1 MSVQALNN
9 CKPGE
14 TVIYHTGFLAIDG
27 HPKRIAAAARARQL
41 AGQGRGFLTQRL
53 IERGHC
59 QPIDMGQSAT
69 GVIANHL
76 AWAKNAN
83 HLAWAK
89 NANHLAS
96 AKNAVPM
103 REGRLEFRT
112 LPHNVAAE
120 KAVLGAVVIDN
131 AVYERLCQVLEPE
144 HFALGENGR
153 VYRALKELIDGG
165 RLADPVT
172 LKCLFENDG
181 TLSAIGGARYLAELA
196 AAAVAPATAFEYAL
210 IVRDLALRRHLVA
223 VGGELVERAY
233 AGEAGETALEL
244 IADAE
249 RRLSE
254 LSSDDFGPCQMV
266 GNAGQNQAS
275 GLAETM
281 AAALAGI
288 EAAARTPGPK
298 GLTTGFADLDRMTG
312 GLQAP
317 DLIFIGGRP
326 SMGKTALA
334 TAIALNAAAA
344 AGQPVLFFS
353 LEMSAGQLHR
363 RLLSMTS
370 GIELNRLAA
379 GAIGG
384 DEWPALRQA
393 AGKLA
398 KTPLYVDEA
407 HGVGVAAIRSRAKR
421 IKRKHGLGLVVID
434 YLQLIQADRRYAGQR
449 VHELAEISKGL
460 KGLAKELDVP
470 VMALSQLS
478 RAVEGRDD
486 KRPKLADLRDS
497 GSIEQDA
504 DIVGFVYRQ
513 EYYLRREEPL
523 HKPGEAEAAYADR
536 HAAWSK
542 RLLAARGTA
551 EIIIDKQRNGPT
563 GSVAL
568 HFNEARTL
576 FANLG

>member
-1 MSVQALNN
+1 MSV
-9 CKPGE
+9 
-14 TVIYHTGFLAIDG
+14 HDF
-27 HPKRIAAAARARQL
+27 
-41 AGQGRGFLTQRL
+41 
-53 IERGHC
+53 
-59 QPIDMGQSAT
+59 AT
-69 GVIANHL
+69 G
-76 AWAKNAN
+76 
-83 HLAWAK
+83 
-89 NANHLAS
+89 AS
-96 AKNAVPM
+96 
-103 REGRLEFRT
+103 LEFRT
-112 LPHNVAAE
+112 LPHNIAAE

-144 HFALGENGR
+144 HFALNENGR

-172 LKCLFENDG
+172 LKCLFENNG

-210 IVRDLALRRHLVA
+210 IVRDLALRRHLAA
-223 VGGELVERAY
+223 VGGELVERAC

-244 IADAE
+244 TADAE
-249 RRLSE
+249 RRLDE
-254 LSSDDFGPCQMV
+254 LSRDDFGPCQMV
-266 GNAGQNQAS
+266 GNAGQNQVS
-275 GLAETM
+275 VLAETM
-281 AAALAGI
+281 AAALTAI
-288 EAAARTPGPK
+288 EAAARTPGPR

-334 TAIALNAAAA
+334 TAIALNAAT
-344 AGQPVLFFS
+344 AGETVLFFS
-353 LEMSAGQLHR
+353 LEMSAVQLHR
-363 RLLSMTS
+363 RLLSMPS
-370 GIELNRLAA
+370 GIELGRLAA
-379 GAIGG
+379 GAVGG

-393 AGKLA
+393 AEKLERA
-398 KTPLYVDEA
+398 PLHIDDA
-407 HGVGVAAIRSRAKR
+407 HNASVAAIRSVAKR

-460 KGLAKELDVP
+460 KGLAKELDIP

-486 KRPKLADLRDS
+486 KRPRLADLRDS

-523 HKPGEAEAAYADR
+523 HKPGEAEAAYAGR
-536 HAAWSK
+536 HAAWSQ

-576 FANLG
+576 FANLA